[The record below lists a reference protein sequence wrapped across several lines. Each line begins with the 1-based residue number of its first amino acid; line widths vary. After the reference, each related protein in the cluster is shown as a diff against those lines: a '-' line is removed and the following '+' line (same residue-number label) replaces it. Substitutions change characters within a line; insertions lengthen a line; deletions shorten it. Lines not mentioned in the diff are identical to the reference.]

1 MSTKKSQ
8 QTTSPST
15 AKSTPKTGKTSTDCI
30 TTKYDEF
37 MKPDI
42 TPNTVDPAQPFNTT
56 SSDIAVNSNDSNTPD
71 NTANLF
77 TDEHTAIQQP
87 KQQRVGI
94 KQRKLEFGEYKAT
107 YLVPEK
113 IVNRHSLNISN
124 ATWERLERYARI
136 LGDRGANV
144 GSYAE
149 RIICEH
155 LDLFGDDLEAW
166 RKL

>member
-1 MSTKKSQ
+1 M
-8 QTTSPST
+8 
-15 AKSTPKTGKTSTDCI
+15 TPKS
-30 TTKYDEF
+30 DEF
-37 MKPDI
+37 MKSDI
-42 TPNTVDPAQPFNTT
+42 TPNSVDSVKPINTAN
-56 SSDIAVNSNDSNTPD
+56 SDVAVNSNDSNTPD
-71 NTANLF
+71 NNANLF
-77 TDEHTAIQQP
+77 NDEPTATPQP

-107 YLVPEK
+107 YLIPVK
-113 IVNRHSLNISN
+113 IVKRHSLNISD
-124 ATWERLERYARI
+124 ATRERLERYARI

-149 RIICEH
+149 RIIREH

>member
-1 MSTKKSQ
+1 MTNKKSQ
-8 QTTSPST
+8 
-15 AKSTPKTGKTSTDCI
+15 STPKTGKTSTD
-30 TTKYDEF
+30 Y
-37 MKPDI
+37 I
-42 TPNTVDPAQPFNTT
+42 TPKSDDIMKSDNTPNSVDSAMPVNTAN
-56 SSDIAVNSNDSNTPD
+56 SDVAVNSNDCNTPD

-77 TDEHTAIQQP
+77 NDEQPVPSQP
-87 KQQRVGI
+87 KQQRVSM
-94 KQRKLEFGEYKAT
+94 KQRRLEFSEYKET
-107 YLVPEK
+107 YLIPVK
-113 IVNRHSLNISN
+113 IVKRHSLNISD

>member
-1 MSTKKSQ
+1 M
-8 QTTSPST
+8 
-15 AKSTPKTGKTSTDCI
+15 
-30 TTKYDEF
+30 
-37 MKPDI
+37 
-42 TPNTVDPAQPFNTT
+42 TPNPVDQAILVNTGN
-56 SSDIAVNSNDSNTPD
+56 SDVAVNSNDRNTPN

-77 TDEHTAIQQP
+77 NDEQTATPQS

-94 KQRKLEFGEYKAT
+94 KQRKLEFSEYKAT
-107 YLVPEK
+107 YLTPEK

-136 LGDRGANV
+136 LGDRGASV